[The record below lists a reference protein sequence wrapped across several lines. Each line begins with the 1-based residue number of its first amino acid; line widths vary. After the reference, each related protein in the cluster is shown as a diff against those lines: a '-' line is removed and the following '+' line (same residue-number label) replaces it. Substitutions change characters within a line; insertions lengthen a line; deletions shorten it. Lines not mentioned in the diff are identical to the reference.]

1 MTIGRAR
8 VHYVDLIAKEFT
20 YHRTC
25 YRNLTRDYLSNSATS
40 SKSQEE
46 GSHEDNKGDFEKVK
60 RFFLKHIG

>member
-46 GSHEDNKGDFEKVK
+46 GSQEDNKGILRKSKDF
-60 RFFLKHIG
+60 F

>member
-46 GSHEDNKGDFEKVK
+46 GSHEDNKGILRKSKDF
-60 RFFLKHIG
+60 F